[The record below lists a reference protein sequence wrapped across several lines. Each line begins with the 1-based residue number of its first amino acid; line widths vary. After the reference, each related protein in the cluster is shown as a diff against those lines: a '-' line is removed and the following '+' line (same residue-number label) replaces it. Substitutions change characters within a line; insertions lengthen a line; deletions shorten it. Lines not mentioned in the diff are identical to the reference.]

1 MSTVAGSLI
10 HVNNFVNAVRKQPR
24 VSKSQH
30 DSLVRL
36 FIESKALIK
45 SRFKKLNFYCDYQNT
60 MSQTITV

>member
-10 HVNNFVNAVRKQPR
+10 HVNNFANAVRKQPR

-45 SRFKKLNFYCDYQNT
+45 SRFK
-60 MSQTITV
+60 S